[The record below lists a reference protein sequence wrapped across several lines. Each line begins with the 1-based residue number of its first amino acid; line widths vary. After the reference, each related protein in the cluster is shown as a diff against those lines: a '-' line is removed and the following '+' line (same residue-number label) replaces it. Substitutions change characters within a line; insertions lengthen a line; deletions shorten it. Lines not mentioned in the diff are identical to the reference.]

1 MRNLLIINILNKKA
15 TFKKKVAFF
24 IGLNKTVLRQNDTPS
39 VFDGKIAYKIIF
51 SSKIIVA

>member
-24 IGLNKTVLRQNDTPS
+24 IGLNKTVLRQNDTPQYLTAKLLIKLFLAQKS
-39 VFDGKIAYKIIF
+39 L
-51 SSKIIVA
+51 